1 MTVLREIANGVHVLR
16 HPVLDV
22 NATLVVGGEAALVVD
37 TLSSARQAEDL
48 LAAVRRVTELPLVV
62 VNTHHHFDHV
72 FGNAT
77 FAGVPI
83 RAHEEAAALVGPA
96 LRDVPIWAHEEAAAL
111 VGPALRDRAVLA
123 FPELADE
130 LACTTPTPAT
140 ELVRSAQ
147 ELELGDRTVQLRHF
161 GRGHSIGDLV
171 AIVPDADLLIA
182 GDLVE
187 QSGPPQFDD
196 AYPLDW
202 PDTVAGLLA
211 LLTADSQVVP
221 GHGAVTDRRFVRAQH
236 EQLADLAWLIRAG
249 DADGAPAERVAA
261 KSAFPQEIAL
271 PAVRRGYLQLNQP

>member
-48 LAAVRRVTELPLVV
+48 LAAVRRVTGLPLVV

-72 FGNAT
+72 FGNVM
-77 FAGVPI
+77 FAG
-83 RAHEEAAALVGPA
+83 AA
-96 LRDVPIWAHEEAAAL
+96 IWAHEEAAAL
-111 VGPALRDRAVLA
+111 VGPALRERAVLA
-123 FPELADE
+123 FPDLADE

-140 ELVRSAQ
+140 ELVRSAA
-147 ELELGDRTVQLRHF
+147 EVELGDRTVQLRHF

-236 EQLADLAWLIRAG
+236 EQLADLAWLIREG

-271 PAVRRGYLQLNQP
+271 PAVRRGYLHLNQP